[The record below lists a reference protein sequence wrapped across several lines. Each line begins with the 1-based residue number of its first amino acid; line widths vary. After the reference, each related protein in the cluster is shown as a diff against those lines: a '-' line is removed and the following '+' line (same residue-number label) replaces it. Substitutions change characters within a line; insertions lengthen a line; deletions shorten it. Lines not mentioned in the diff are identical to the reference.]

1 MISDSVYLV
10 SLGCPKNLVDTERLM
25 GEFIRLGYKI
35 VHEPH
40 GAEVILINT
49 CAFIQPAVQE
59 SIDTILE
66 LAEYKKQGRCRL
78 LMVAGCLPQR
88 YAGDLQKGL
97 PEVDVFFGPGEASRL
112 EEFLREGKR
121 DIRHIAPYM
130 LPLTTKDP
138 VFLPR
143 QPATPFY
150 TSYLKIADGCDNK
163 CTFCTI
169 PAIRGPYRS
178 SPLHMLVREAEELA
192 ARGVVELNLVA
203 QDTTRYGEDLT
214 EGVDLAELLLHLA
227 RIPDLRW
234 IRVLYLYPERVS
246 DKLIQT
252 MASTEKIL
260 PYLDVPLQHVSPRIC
275 RKMGRKRAD
284 FEALKFIRR
293 VRDLMPEGAIRSTL
307 MVGFP
312 GETLE
317 DFNML
322 LDFVR
327 TARIDHLGVFPFYP
341 EEGTPAN
348 RMGGRVSKKE
358 KEARVRRIMALQ
370 AEISRELNQAKVGT
384 VQEILVEGLSSE
396 TDFLLQGRM
405 RTQAPDIDGVVYI
418 NKGRARAG
426 EIVRVL
432 ITQAAE
438 YDLVGEI
445 VG

>member
-1 MISDSVYLV
+1 V

-25 GEFIRLGYKI
+25 GEFTRLGYRI
-35 VHEPH
+35 VDEPH

-49 CAFIQPAVQE
+49 CAFIEPATQE
-59 SIDTILE
+59 SIDVILE
-66 LAEYKKQGRCRL
+66 MAEYKKQGRCRL
-78 LMVAGCLPQR
+78 LIVAGCLPQR
-88 YAGDLQKGL
+88 YAGELQKGL
-97 PEVDVFFGPGEASRL
+97 PEVDVFLGFGEAARL
-112 EEFLREGKR
+112 EEFIKEGKR
-121 DIRHIAPYM
+121 DITGIAPFA
-130 LPLTTKDP
+130 LPFASKDSVP
-138 VFLPR
+138 ILR

-178 SPLHMLVREAEELA
+178 TPLHELVREAEELA
-192 ARGVVELNLVA
+192 ARGVVELNVVA
-203 QDTTRYGEDLT
+203 QDTTRYGEDLKG
-214 EGVDLAELLLHLA
+214 GVDLTELLMHLA
-227 RIPDLRW
+227 RIPDFRW

-246 DKLIQT
+246 EKLIQT

-275 RKMGRKRAD
+275 KKMGRNRHN
-284 FEALKFIRR
+284 FEALKFIHR
-293 VRDLMPEGAIRSTL
+293 VRSLMPDGAIRSTL

-312 GETLE
+312 GETEE
-317 DFNML
+317 DFRML

-327 TARIDHLGVFPFYP
+327 EARIDHLGAFPFYP
-341 EEGTPAN
+341 EAGIPAN
-348 RMGGRVSKKE
+348 RISGRVSKKV
-358 KEARVRRIMALQ
+358 KEERYRRIMALQ
-370 AEISRELNQAKVGT
+370 AEISKELNQARVGT
-384 VQEILVEGLSSE
+384 VQEVLIEGFSSE
-396 TDFLLQGRM
+396 TDLLLQGRM

-418 NKGRARAG
+418 NKGQARAG

-445 VG
+445 VD